1 MLQVYKHSNGHL
13 EDDISLATAEKGSWI
28 NIINPDS
35 EDLQLVSMIAEIPTD
50 VLKTPLDTE
59 ERSHVELEDNYIFV
73 VINIPVLR
81 GTDSYDALPLGVFIT
96 PDFIISQQP
105 EPRLHRKVCIT
116 ALVRLNVY
124 HIVEELSISGGALVP
139 VKCFLRI

>member
-1 MLQVYKHSNGHL
+1 MVYIEHMV
-13 EDDISLATAEKGSWI
+13 W
-28 NIINPDS
+28 
-35 EDLQLVSMIAEIPTD
+35 
-50 VLKTPLDTE
+50 LKL
-59 ERSHVELEDNYIFV
+59 L
-73 VINIPVLR
+73 
-81 GTDSYDALPLGVFIT
+81 T

-124 HIVEELSISGGALVP
+124 HIVEELSISGSALVP

>member
-1 MLQVYKHSNGHL
+1 MQQGFVKGSIQRQIIHIVSRGHAVLLRIAEIDVY
-13 EDDISLATAEKGSWI
+13 DISLCAVGR
-28 NIINPDS
+28 S
-35 EDLQLVSMIAEIPTD
+35 ELQFRGLHGQICGCLLGGFISQAITRVPA
-50 VLKTPLDTE
+50 VVNVKRVGRLKL
-59 ERSHVELEDNYIFV
+59 H
-73 VINIPVLR
+73 
-81 GTDSYDALPLGVFIT
+81 T

-105 EPRLHRKVCIT
+105 EPRLHCKVCIT

>member
-1 MLQVYKHSNGHL
+1 MRKKLLAGVMALALCSTNMPPQTIFAGEFTSGNL
-13 EDDISLATAEKGSWI
+13 EE
-28 NIINPDS
+28 
-35 EDLQLVSMIAEIPTD
+35 V
-50 VLKTPLDTE
+50 TE
-59 ERSHVELEDNYIFV
+59 ETPEIFSDK
-73 VINIPVLR
+73 L
-81 GTDSYDALPLGVFIT
+81 LT